1 MITDQNVQELLHYR
15 PEHPVLSVYLNTDS
29 AEGNADF
36 HRRRLRSMLKDAGLA
51 KDVEEVIEFFDHGHD
66 WSGRSVAVFSCA
78 QEDFFRAYSMAILI
92 RSRVRV
98 GNRPYVKPLADLLDS
113 YGGYGV
119 VLVDKQGARFFYF
132 HLGDLQEKEGLFGES
147 VRHTKRGGGSTAAGR
162 RGGIA
167 GQTDYVEEVTER
179 NMREAADAA
188 VKFFAEKNVR
198 RIVIGGTEDNVAM
211 FRTLLP
217 KSWQSLVVGS
227 FPISMV
233 ATKNEVLQKAM
244 EIGEAAE
251 HRREA
256 QLVNAVITNAAKGRA
271 GVVGLQGTLDAIR
284 EGRVQTLVLL
294 EGYRQPGN
302 RCTSC
307 GYISSQPMETC
318 PYCGGKAE
326 QIPDAVELAVRQ
338 VMRSGADVEVL
349 HPEQISN
356 GFDRIGAILRY

>member
-1 MITDQNVQELLHYR
+1 
-15 PEHPVLSVYLNTDS
+15 
-29 AEGNADF
+29 
-36 HRRRLRSMLKDAGLA
+36 
-51 KDVEEVIEFFDHGHD
+51 
-66 WSGRSVAVFSCA
+66 
-78 QEDFFRAYSMAILI
+78 
-92 RSRVRV
+92 
-98 GNRPYVKPLADLLDS
+98 
-113 YGGYGV
+113 
-119 VLVDKQGARFFYF
+119 
-132 HLGDLQEKEGLFGES
+132 
-147 VRHTKRGGGSTAAGR
+147 
-162 RGGIA
+162 
-167 GQTDYVEEVTER
+167 
-179 NMREAADAA
+179 MREAAEAA
-188 VKFFAEKNVR
+188 VRFFAEKNVR

-233 ATKNEVLQKAM
+233 ASKNEVLQKAM
-244 EIGEAAE
+244 EIGEEAE
-251 HRREA
+251 LRREA
-256 QLVNAVITNAAKGRA
+256 QLVDAVITNAAKGRA

-318 PYCGGKAE
+318 PYCGSKAE

-338 VMRSGADVEVL
+338 VMRLGADVEVL
-349 HPEQISN
+349 HPGQIDN